1 VVITPQ
7 IDIVRRLR
15 NLSCRNALAT
25 RVPLS
30 DKALHVARLA
40 RDNPPGSGQ
49 SPGIWRYLQIVAGA
63 GDHDSGVIP
72 ARLPAPSGK
81 FDRESCVRRADRLHS
96 PRLTTRWRKPRQ
108 NVEIMARRTTR
119 RGRGNPEAG

>member
-1 VVITPQ
+1 MVITPQ

-15 NLSCRNALAT
+15 NLSCLDAPAT
-25 RVPLS
+25 HVPLS

-63 GDHDSGVIP
+63 GDHDSAVIP
-72 ARLPAPSGK
+72 GRLRAPPGK
-81 FDRESCVRRADRLHS
+81 FDRESPVRRADRLHT

-108 NVEIMARRTTR
+108 SVEFMARRTTR